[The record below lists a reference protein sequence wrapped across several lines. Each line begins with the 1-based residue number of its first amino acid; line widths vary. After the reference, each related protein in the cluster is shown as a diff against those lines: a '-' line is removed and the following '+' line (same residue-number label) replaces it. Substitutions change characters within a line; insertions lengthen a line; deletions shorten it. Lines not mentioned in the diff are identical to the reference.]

1 MNPARERGLRG
12 LDKVRTTKKKVTTKK
27 VRRFKPAVGW
37 REWCALPSLGIKKVK
52 CKVDTGAKTSALH
65 AYDVEVQKR
74 HGREIVFFK
83 VCPLQRNTRTVVHCE
98 ALLLEWRYVMDSGGR
113 RTLRP
118 VILTWLNLGGVIKE
132 IEMTLV
138 ARDELGFRMLLGR
151 EAVRGTWVVDPSKSY
166 VGTKTKNQ
174 TMEEE

>member
-1 MNPARERGLRG
+1 M
-12 LDKVRTTKKKVTTKK
+12 KKKNVPGKSA
-27 VRRFKPAVGW
+27 RRFKPAVGW
-37 REWCALPSLGIKKVK
+37 REWCALPELGIKKVK

-65 AYDVEVQKR
+65 AYDLEVHKR
-74 HGREIVFFK
+74 HGREIVTFK

-98 ALLLEWRYVMDSGGR
+98 ASLLEWRYVTDSGGR

-118 VILTWLNLGGVIKE
+118 VIQTWLHLGGVIKE
-132 IEMTLV
+132 IEMTLI

-166 VGTKTKNQ
+166 LGTSVKRKAAG
-174 TMEEE
+174 EA